1 MNALKAA
8 VKMYICFSKNKI
20 KSYTHPKKK
29 KAHNHNEFVHI
40 SQ

>member
-29 KAHNHNEFVHI
+29 
-40 SQ
+40 STQP